1 MKSNIQQF
9 YCHSVQEYDVK
20 NGANVNKEQA
30 SVTPMLFQVGDG
42 GGECCN
48 LGIFC

>member
-9 YCHSVQEYDVK
+9 YCPSVQEYDVK
-20 NGANVNKEQA
+20 NGANVNKEM
-30 SVTPMLFQVGDG
+30 VDG
-42 GGECCN
+42 SGECCN